1 MTARELDRPGIPAG
15 VTGVAEAGT
24 PSGERRLRGIIDLH
38 YDFVWRTVRYL
49 GVPESGAEDAAQQVL
64 CILARRLP
72 DVVPGAELS
81 FLFGT
86 AVRVVKDVRRSA
98 QRHPATPEAD
108 IDAFAAS
115 APSPEELLTER
126 RAHDELKRILDALP
140 EDLRMIFVL
149 YEIEELTMA
158 EIARM
163 LQIPPGTAASRLRK
177 ARETFERLVSRRR
190 ATARFGGGGD
200 DE

>member
-1 MTARELDRPGIPAG
+1 MTARELDRHGLHTG
-15 VTGVAEAGT
+15 VTGAAEAGAL
-24 PSGERRLRGIIDLH
+24 SGERRLRSLIDLH

-49 GVPESGAEDAAQQVL
+49 GVPDAGAEDAAQQVL
-64 CILARRLP
+64 CVLARRLA
-72 DVVPGAELS
+72 DVAPGAELS

-98 QRHPATPEAD
+98 QRHPATPDPD

-115 APSPEELLTER
+115 SPSPEDLLAER
-126 RAHDELKRILDALP
+126 RAHDELRRILDALP

-158 EIARM
+158 EIARA
-163 LQIPPGTAASRLRK
+163 LQIPAGTAASRLRK
-177 ARETFERLVSRRR
+177 ARATFERLVLRRR
-190 ATARFGGGGD
+190 AIARGGGGGD